1 MKTVADQKELA
12 SFVEEEAPVEGLKAD
27 QNSKNFETV
36 ETIMP
41 LTTAVQTV
49 EELTEVSAPGET
61 LSESQKAQLS
71 EATEDFL

>member
-12 SFVEEEAPVEGLKAD
+12 SFVEEEAPVEGLETDRKA
-27 QNSKNFETV
+27 KNF

-41 LTTAVQTV
+41 LTTAAQTV
-49 EELTEVSAPGET
+49 EELTEVSAPSES

>member
-12 SFVEEEAPVEGLKAD
+12 SFVEEEAPVEGLETDQKA
-27 QNSKNFETV
+27 KNF

-41 LTTAVQTV
+41 LTTAAQTV
-49 EELTEVSAPGET
+49 EELTEVSAPSES